1 MTLHTSGEDYL
12 EAVLML
18 KQKHGMVRSIDLARH
33 MGVSKASVS
42 HAVTALRKGGFLIMD
57 EDYYLHLT
65 EAGQK
70 TAEEIYE
77 RHQFFTQ
84 RLIAAGIDPETAEKE
99 ACKMEHTVSQESFEC
114 IKEAY
119 NLHTKSKD

>member
-1 MTLHTSGEDYL
+1 MIHASGEDYL
-12 EAVLML
+12 KAIWILQAES
-18 KQKHGMVRSIDLARH
+18 KNVRSIDIARQ

-70 TAEEIYE
+70 TAVEIYE
-77 RHQFFTQ
+77 RHRFFTQ
-84 RLIAAGIDPETAEKE
+84 RLIAAGIDPETAERE
-99 ACKMEHTVSQESFEC
+99 ACKMEHTISQESFEC